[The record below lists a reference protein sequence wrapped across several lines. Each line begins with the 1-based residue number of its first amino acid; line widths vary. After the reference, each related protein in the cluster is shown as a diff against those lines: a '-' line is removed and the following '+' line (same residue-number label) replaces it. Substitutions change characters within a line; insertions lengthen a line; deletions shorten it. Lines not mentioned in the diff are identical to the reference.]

1 MARFMF
7 IGCWLLIYIGF
18 LGWGKW
24 IFDFQKSE
32 LLGFLRTLLWLVFEA
47 IIGKII
53 EFPGFFLCLSF
64 HTKRWASLTWGKSI
78 YTKRWGKLFNT
89 RQVEA
94 IKLRLKVVDFGWNVY
109 QEARGGMYSQA
120 ISTPILEVS
129 CYYNHIIKVFISMEF
144 LLCDQS
150 VHFNKIY
157 SFFFILLNSLIVYFV
172 GLNFDCNV
180 K

>member
-1 MARFMF
+1 M
-7 IGCWLLIYIGF
+7 
-18 LGWGKW
+18 
-24 IFDFQKSE
+24 
-32 LLGFLRTLLWLVFEA
+32 
-47 IIGKII
+47 
-53 EFPGFFLCLSF
+53 
-64 HTKRWASLTWGKSI
+64 
-78 YTKRWGKLFNT
+78 
-89 RQVEA
+89 
-94 IKLRLKVVDFGWNVY
+94 IKLRLKIVDFGWNVY

-172 GLNFDCNV
+172 GLNFDCHA